1 MSLMGLA
8 GFAEGFGQAK
18 QKKNDRE
25 SYDRWVAL
33 QEAGI
38 SRLGAPPPQG
48 GMDLSEGNSGGG
60 GSYGVSQPGGYGQP
74 SSGGAG
80 IPGNGDFASLLAA
93 KEGGG
98 RYDTLFGH
106 SQNGG
111 RFAGVDVSRMT
122 LDQVS
127 EFARP
132 DGEYGQWVKGKVGRV
147 ATPMGFGQI
156 VGTTLRSTMKEMGL
170 PGDTIF
176 DAKTQTA
183 MVNHLASKRIRGA
196 KTQAAKRAGLRAE
209 WEGFKNVSDAEL
221 DMAIAKFE
229 AGGGL
234 ASPAQQ
240 PAPLVMMQAPTAPP
254 AIPALGAPRPPYR
267 SAAQ

>member
-1 MSLMGLA
+1 MSLSGLA

-18 QKKNDRE
+18 QKKNDRDR
-25 SYDRWVAL
+25 YDQFLAM

-38 SRLGAPPPQG
+38 NRLGAAPMG
-48 GMDLSEGNSGGG
+48 GPDLISNPTGI
-60 GSYGVSQPGGYGQP
+60 QPGMGGLGYGRA

-80 IPGNGDFASLLAA
+80 VPGNGDFASLLAA

-111 RFAGVDVSRMT
+111 RFAGVDVSKMT

-156 VGTTLRSTMKEMGL
+156 VGTTLRSTMQEMGL
-170 PGDTIF
+170 PGDTLF
-176 DAKTQTA
+176 DAQTQTA
-183 MVNHLASKRIRGA
+183 MVNHLAGKRIRGA
-196 KTQAAKRAGLRAE
+196 KSQAAKRAGLRAE
-209 WEGFKNVSDAEL
+209 WEGFKHVSDADL
-221 DMAIAKFE
+221 DQAIAKFE
-229 AGGGL
+229 AGGGI
-234 ASPAQQ
+234 ASPSAQPVGPKAPQQ
-240 PAPLVMMQAPTAPP
+240 PASAS
-254 AIPALGAPRPPYR
+254 AIPALGAVPRQTSPYR
-267 SAAQ
+267 SIPQ